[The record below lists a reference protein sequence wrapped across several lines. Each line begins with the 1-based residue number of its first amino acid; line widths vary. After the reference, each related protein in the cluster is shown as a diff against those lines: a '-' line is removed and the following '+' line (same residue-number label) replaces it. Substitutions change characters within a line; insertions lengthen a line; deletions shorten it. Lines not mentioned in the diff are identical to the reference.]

1 MQYVKY
7 ISNVQVQEPPQNK
20 DGIINYNLNVELLIE
35 DGYKPLVPAIPP
47 TEEEIRMYHFEYR
60 NNSSNI
66 EEIVIYDETEEEAQ
80 ERIARLD
87 KERKTQE
94 INFKIEELEKMA
106 QYDILYDNKEN
117 IQCYKDVI
125 SGLEETRDNL

>member
-20 DGIINYNLNVELLIE
+20 DGIINYNLNTELLIQ
-35 DGYKPLVPAIPP
+35 DGYKPFTPAVIPP
-47 TEEEIRMYHFEYR
+47 ETEIRMYHFEYQ
-60 NNSSNI
+60 NNANDI
-66 EEIVIYDETEEEAQ
+66 QEIVIYDETIERAE
-80 ERIARLD
+80 ERIERVE

-94 INFKIEELEKMA
+94 INDKISELERMS
-106 QYDILYDNKEN
+106 QYDILFDNKEN

-125 SGLEETRDNL
+125 TGLENTRDNL